1 MRYLYCHPLFDERK
15 CAHRFSFQ
23 LKNTF
28 ESAGLTLERFD
39 YRGTGEAEGE
49 FADVSLESLR
59 QDLENRAAGDRLC
72 IVGLRFGASLAF
84 DYCVRRA
91 GPVKALVLLAPVI
104 DGAEYA
110 DHLYRKQRIKDV
122 MTGESLAGLRDE
134 GYDNLEGYKTG
145 VKFIEQIKSLD
156 LTRMAGEYA
165 LENSVFIARISNR
178 SGAEPTITAFAESLK
193 GSAKRVV
200 VENVQMPMFWERIP
214 NADYG
219 ELARKV
225 LQFCCG

>member
-15 CAHRFSFQ
+15 CSHRFSFQ

-59 QDLENRAAGDRLC
+59 RDVESRAAGDRLC

-84 DYCVRRA
+84 DYCVRIGA
-91 GPVKALVLLAPVI
+91 QVKALVLLAPVI
-104 DGAEYA
+104 DGAEYV

-122 MTGESLAGLRDE
+122 MTGQSLAALRDE

-145 VKFIEQIKSLD
+145 VKFIEQIKSLN
-156 LTRMAGEYA
+156 LSQMAGDYA
-165 LENSVFIARISNR
+165 LQNSVLIARISNR
-178 SGAEPTITAFAESLK
+178 SGAEAIIAGFAESLK

-200 VENVQMPMFWERIP
+200 VEDLVMPMFWERIP

-219 ELARKV
+219 ELTRKV